1 MSRNHVIVTG
11 GASGIGAAVVEALHA
26 RGQQVTI
33 FDLQPP
39 AGDLLGPDV
48 GFVEVDASNEG
59 AVRAAVAEAEAARGV
74 VTGLVICHG
83 NRGMFVPALEAD
95 LQHAA
100 KVFQIHVLGAL
111 AVSREVVRRLE
122 GRPASIVTVSSAT
135 AFGGWE
141 KQADYGVA
149 KAAVRQLTQNLAVE
163 WASLGVRVNAVAPG
177 NTLTPMVQAVIDSG
191 QYDTAA
197 VEKRTPMGRF
207 AAPEE
212 IADAILF
219 LLLDAAFVTGQCL
232 AVDGGWTAVGE

>member
-1 MSRNHVIVTG
+1 MSPTHTVVTG
-11 GASGIGAAVVEALHA
+11 GASGIGAAVVEALLA
-26 RGQQVTI
+26 RGEQVTI

-39 AGDLLGPDV
+39 LGETLPAGV
-48 GFVEVDASNEG
+48 GFIKVDASDED
-59 AVRAAVAEAEAARGV
+59 AVRDAVAQAEAEQGT
-74 VTGLVICHG
+74 VTGVVICHG
-83 NRGMFVPALEAD
+83 NRGLFVPAMEAD
-95 LQHAA
+95 LQHAR
-100 KVFQIHVLGAL
+100 KVFDIHVLGAL

-191 QYDTAA
+191 SYDTAA

-207 AAPEE
+207 AQPEE
-212 IADAILF
+212 IATAILF
-219 LLLDAAFVTGQCL
+219 LLLDATFVTGQCL
-232 AVDGGWTAVGE
+232 AVDGGWTAVGK